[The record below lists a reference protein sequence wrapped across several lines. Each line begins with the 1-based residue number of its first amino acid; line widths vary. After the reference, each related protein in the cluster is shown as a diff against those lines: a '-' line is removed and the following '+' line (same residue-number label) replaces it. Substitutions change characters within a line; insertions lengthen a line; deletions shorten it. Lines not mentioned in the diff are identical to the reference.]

1 MMSSP
6 YFMALLFCLVGLP
19 WLRSGELWQPLDE
32 GGLCATGP
40 LSTIT
45 QSMDLLYTS
54 TKSNNPWTVIYYLQI
69 QTKFCSDLK
78 YISTATERSLYPQRQ
93 TQIRDG
99 IIIHVQNIVY
109 PQKCYKNPQ
118 YIMQS
123 INFSEMW
130 LDQNI
135 SN

>member
-54 TKSNNPWTVIYYLQI
+54 TKSNNPWTVIHYLQI
-69 QTKFCSDLK
+69 QTKYGFEI
-78 YISTATERSLYPQRQ
+78 YTSTATERSLLFTKTNSNQRRNYN
-93 TQIRDG
+93 TCTK
-99 IIIHVQNIVY
+99 HIVY

-130 LDQNI
+130 FDQNI

>member
-54 TKSNNPWTVIYYLQI
+54 TKSNNPWTVIHYLLI
-69 QTKFCSDLK
+69 QTKYGFEI
-78 YISTATERSLYPQRQ
+78 YIYIHWRKSVIHTDKLNLEV
-93 TQIRDG
+93 DG
-99 IIIHVQNIVY
+99 IVIHVQNIVY

-123 INFSEMW
+123 INFSEIW
-130 LDQNI
+130 PN
-135 SN
+135 

>member
-1 MMSSP
+1 MEKFLLMLFYFLKRERNKNKYCTVLITMPTGTCISVIDFTYPSMMSSP

-54 TKSNNPWTVIYYLQI
+54 TKTNNPWTVIHYL
-69 QTKFCSDLK
+69 
-78 YISTATERSLYPQRQ
+78 
-93 TQIRDG
+93 
-99 IIIHVQNIVY
+99 
-109 PQKCYKNPQ
+109 
-118 YIMQS
+118 
-123 INFSEMW
+123 
-130 LDQNI
+130 
-135 SN
+135 